1 MADFKSFAGT
11 VAWDATTNTTPNGK
25 TVKNFP
31 ISLVNSEGNTRV
43 QVALW
48 EEKADT
54 DIQKGDFVLVEG
66 SFTTDEYK
74 GEAQYKVSAVRIVVL
89 RSTENFPAL
98 SEGSIP
104 VARPVK
110 KSEPKVKFG

>member
-11 VAWDATTNTTPNGK
+11 VAWDAATNTTPNGK

-89 RSTENFPAL
+89 RPTGDSSPAKATETTKT
-98 SEGSIP
+98 
-104 VARPVK
+104 VK